1 MIVEI
6 EYDHAANEGVFTL
19 SDGTVRR
26 IKIAYQLVL
35 LMQFGMVRS

>member
-6 EYDHAANEGVFTL
+6 EYDHATSEGVFTL
-19 SDGTVRR
+19 DNGTVHR

-35 LMQFGMVRS
+35 LMKFGMVRS